1 MKNFVSAGLTLVV
14 TTLMVTVSFGCGE
27 GFEGEAGSQS
37 AELSKGQCNSIVA
50 TDLRSAQRC
59 ARGQCGV
66 DECTDVGGAF
76 LEFFFLNPECAG
88 FFETGDVNGLP
99 GNASL
104 HPQTGEAKHIADV
117 ICGSVVA
124 CGLCPGAPEGVCTA
138 DCAAEAAEE

>member
-1 MKNFVSAGLTLVV
+1 MKNFISAGLTLVA
-14 TTLMVTVSFGCGE
+14 TTLMVTLSFGCGE

-37 AELSKGQCNSIVA
+37 AELTKGECNAIVA

-59 ARGQCGV
+59 ARGECGV

-99 GNASL
+99 GNASI

-117 ICGSVVA
+117 ICDSVLA
-124 CGLCPGAPEGVCTA
+124 CGLCPDAPPDVCT
-138 DCAAEAAEE
+138 DTCEVQP